1 MLSIFEERNVR
12 MIWNKGRT
20 EIWFSAIDVGEEL
33 GIVNIRD
40 TLRNIDRTE
49 KKKFKNEEI
58 SGVGVLYTR
67 NFEIPLNNYGE
78 TFVSE
83 EAVYN
88 MSFRSNKPEAK
99 LFTKWVTKVLKQI
112 RVNGYYV
119 ADEESNKWLKTRTE
133 TKQVRRMET
142 DTIKRFVE
150 YAKSQ
155 GSTNAEQYYMNF
167 TKLVQNHLGIDSG
180 SRDNQE
186 QKMLLRLKSFET
198 IVDMRLDTLM
208 KLDMP
213 YKDIYSSVRDLIQ
226 SIQNL
231 GGFKNVAFYG

>member
-12 MIWNKGRT
+12 MIWNKDCT
-20 EIWFSAIDVGEEL
+20 EVWFSAIDVGEEL

-67 NFEIPLNNYGE
+67 NFESPLNNYGE

-112 RVNGYYV
+112 RINGYYV
-119 ADEESNKWLKTRTE
+119 SDNEGDKWLKTRE
-133 TKQVRRMET
+133 ENKKIRRMET

-155 GSTNAEQYYMNF
+155 GSVHADTYYMNF
-167 TKLVQNHLGIDSG
+167 TKLVQKHLGIDSG
-180 SRDNQE
+180 SRDSQD
-186 QKMLLRLKSFET
+186 QKTLLRLKSFET
-198 IVDMRLDTLM
+198 IVDMHIDTLM
-208 KLDMP
+208 KINTP
-213 YKDIYSSVRDLIQ
+213 YKEIYNGVKNLIQ
-226 SIQNL
+226 RI
-231 GGFKNVAFYG
+231 

>member
-1 MLSIFEERNVR
+1 MLSIFKERNVR
-12 MIWNKGRT
+12 MIWNKNYT

-67 NFEIPLNNYGE
+67 NFESPLNNYGE

-99 LFTKWVTKVLKQI
+99 LFTKWVTKVLNQI
-112 RVNGYYV
+112 RINGSYV
-119 ADEESNKWLKTRTE
+119 SDNEGDKWLKTRKE
-133 TKQVRRMET
+133 TKQFRRMET
-142 DTIKRFVE
+142 DTIKQFVE
-150 YAKSQ
+150 YAKNQ
-155 GSTNAEQYYMNF
+155 GSTHADQYYMNF

-180 SRDNQE
+180 SRDNQD
-186 QKMLLRLKSFET
+186 QKTLLRLKSFET
-198 IVDMRLDTLM
+198 IIDMRLDSLM
-208 KLDMP
+208 KMDLP
-213 YKDIYSSVRDLIQ
+213 YKVIYGSVRDLIQ
-226 SIQNL
+226 GI
-231 GGFKNVAFYG
+231 

>member
-12 MIWNKGRT
+12 MIWNKDCT

-112 RVNGYYV
+112 RINGYYV
-119 ADEESNKWLKTRTE
+119 SDNEGDKWLKTRKE

-142 DTIKRFVE
+142 DTVKRFVE

-155 GSTNAEQYYMNF
+155 GSTHAIN
-167 TKLVQNHLGIDSG
+167 
-180 SRDNQE
+180 
-186 QKMLLRLKSFET
+186 T
-198 IVDMRLDTLM
+198 I
-208 KLDMP
+208 
-213 YKDIYSSVRDLIQ
+213 
-226 SIQNL
+226 
-231 GGFKNVAFYG
+231 

>member
-112 RVNGYYV
+112 RVNGYFIT
-119 ADEESNKWLKTRTE
+119 DEESNKWLKTRTE

-155 GSTNAEQYYMNF
+155 GSTHAEQYYMNF

-226 SIQNL
+226 SI
-231 GGFKNVAFYG
+231 

>member
-12 MIWNKGRT
+12 MIWNKDCS
-20 EIWFSAIDVGEEL
+20 EVWFSAIDVGEEL

-67 NFEIPLNNYGE
+67 NFESPLNNYGE

-119 ADEESNKWLKTRTE
+119 SDEESNKWIKTRKE

-150 YAKSQ
+150 YAKNQ
-155 GSTNAEQYYMNF
+155 GSDHAEQYYTNF

-180 SRDNQE
+180 SRDNQD
-186 QKMLLRLKSFET
+186 QKTLLRLKSFET
-198 IVDMRLDTLM
+198 IVDMRLDALM
-208 KLDMP
+208 KENML
-213 YKDIYSSVRDLIQ
+213 YKDIYVSVRDLVH
-226 SIQNL
+226 SI
-231 GGFKNVAFYG
+231 

>member
-1 MLSIFEERNVR
+1 MLSIFKERNVR
-12 MIWNKGRT
+12 MIWNKNYT

-67 NFEIPLNNYGE
+67 NFESPLNNYGE

-99 LFTKWVTKVLKQI
+99 LNNF
-112 RVNGYYV
+112 
-119 ADEESNKWLKTRTE
+119 DEWKPIQLSNLWNMRKTRAVPMQTN
-133 TKQVRRMET
+133 
-142 DTIKRFVE
+142 TI
-150 YAKSQ
+150 
-155 GSTNAEQYYMNF
+155 
-167 TKLVQNHLGIDSG
+167 
-180 SRDNQE
+180 
-186 QKMLLRLKSFET
+186 
-198 IVDMRLDTLM
+198 
-208 KLDMP
+208 
-213 YKDIYSSVRDLIQ
+213 
-226 SIQNL
+226 
-231 GGFKNVAFYG
+231 

>member
-1 MLSIFEERNVR
+1 MLSIFKERNVR
-12 MIWNKGRT
+12 MIWNKNYT

-67 NFEIPLNNYGE
+67 NFESPLNNYGE

-112 RVNGYYV
+112 RINGYYV
-119 ADEESNKWLKTRTE
+119 SDNEGDKWLKTRKE
-133 TKQVRRMET
+133 TKQFRRMET
-142 DTIKRFVE
+142 DTIKQFVE
-150 YAKSQ
+150 YAKNQ
-155 GSTNAEQYYMNF
+155 GSTHADQYYMNF

-180 SRDNQE
+180 SRDNQD
-186 QKMLLRLKSFET
+186 QKTLLRLKSFET
-198 IVDMRLDTLM
+198 IIDMRLDSLM
-208 KLDMP
+208 KMDLP
-213 YKDIYSSVRDLIQ
+213 YKVIYGSVRNGERK
-226 SIQNL
+226 S
-231 GGFKNVAFYG
+231 

>member
-226 SIQNL
+226 SI
-231 GGFKNVAFYG
+231 

>member
-1 MLSIFEERNVR
+1 MLSIFKERNVR
-12 MIWNKGRT
+12 MIWNKNYT

-67 NFEIPLNNYGE
+67 NFESPLNNYGE

-112 RVNGYYV
+112 RINGYYV
-119 ADEESNKWLKTRTE
+119 SDNEGDKWLKTRIE
-133 TKQVRRMET
+133 TKQFRRMET
-142 DTIKRFVE
+142 DTIKQFVE
-150 YAKSQ
+150 YAKNQ
-155 GSTNAEQYYMNF
+155 GSTHADQYYMNF

-180 SRDNQE
+180 SRDNQD
-186 QKMLLRLKSFET
+186 QKTLLRLKSFET
-198 IVDMRLDTLM
+198 IIDMRLDSLM
-208 KLDMP
+208 KMDLP
-213 YKDIYSSVRDLIQ
+213 YKVIYGSVRDLIQ
-226 SIQNL
+226 GI
-231 GGFKNVAFYG
+231 